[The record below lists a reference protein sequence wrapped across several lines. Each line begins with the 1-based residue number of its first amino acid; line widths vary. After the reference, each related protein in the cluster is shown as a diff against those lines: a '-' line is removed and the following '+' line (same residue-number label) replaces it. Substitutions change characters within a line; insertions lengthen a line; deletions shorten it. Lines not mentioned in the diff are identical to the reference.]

1 MTFEDIREQFSLN
14 PNETFT
20 IKDEPGSY
28 TFRPQGIV
36 KEVKLIHI
44 ETSKE
49 APANIA
55 FHMMQTPADV
65 QKVTL
70 FTELES
76 LFADVIL
83 AVRPLETLSVRRD
96 GDVYILSDETVLPC
110 AFPTIKDGESF
121 DLSYIA
127 DHTKEPDYDRT

>member
-28 TFRPQGIV
+28 VFRPRGV
-36 KEVKLIHI
+36 GEEVKLIHL
-44 ETSKE
+44 ETNKE
-49 APANIA
+49 SPANIA
-55 FHMMQTPADV
+55 FHIMQTPADV

-70 FTELES
+70 FTEPEA

-83 AVRPLETLSVRRD
+83 AVRPLETLSVKRD

-110 AFPTIKDGESF
+110 IFPTMKDGESF
-121 DLSYIA
+121 ALDYISN
-127 DHTKEPDYDRT
+127 HTKEPDYDRT